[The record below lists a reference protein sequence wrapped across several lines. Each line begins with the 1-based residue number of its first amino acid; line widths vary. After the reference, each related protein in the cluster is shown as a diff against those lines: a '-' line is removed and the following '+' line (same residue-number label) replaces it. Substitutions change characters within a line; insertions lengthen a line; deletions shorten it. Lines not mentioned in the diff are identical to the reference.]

1 MRLTEMKLLKA
12 TTLYTGSNHLIQV
25 RPGDEQLALCAAAED
40 GRHQPGRGRVRR
52 RALRHRNRDVIY
64 IIIIS
69 TIVLDPGFRIL
80 LDLFFTKPLINI
92 LPYRLAQAWIQ
103 NTRTI

>member
-25 RPGDEQLALCAAAED
+25 RPGDEQLALRAAAQD
-40 GRHQPGRGRVRR
+40 GRHQSGRGRVRR

-64 IIIIS
+64 IIISS
-69 TIVLDPGFRIL
+69 TIVLEPGIGIL
-80 LDLFFTKPLINI
+80 LEPFFSKPLINI
-92 LPYRLAQAWIQ
+92 LS
-103 NTRTI
+103 